1 MRNTKIKSK
10 RLYSKLKGGAS
21 ASASRPRSSTRGK
34 SKLSQNPSQKSV
46 SKGKSRANE
55 AQENEAQSAQ
65 SISFRELITS
75 KSPVNAIINLK
86 NIRLKCVIGADKLI
100 VGNTDDVCIEIKYTP
115 KHNFC
120 TLEGFF
126 YKVNKAICKSKSF
139 LNNSRFID
147 NTKVNGRIPSDYNKK
162 FNETMMELFDI
173 ININAG
179 MEFCKLRDGS
189 QLNGT
194 KCGDIKMTIL
204 KHFERGYGFYN
215 EFGFMYKDK
224 IDKSND
230 FLKFINIEK
239 RKPIDITNITPE
251 NINKLLISNGLPYEK
266 VSDKTIEI
274 FNTIIKAN
282 EGITYEQFINEIMNY
297 CKMPRDA
304 LPTGLFADYQDE
316 VSVTELTNLIT
327 IITHN
332 LLGGSRYSLTQY
344 KLYDKNLV
352 SKLINKDNDETR
364 QFSMVN
370 MNMSKKYNIEI
381 NELVKADDNI
391 FDLEIN
397 IGEL

>member
-1 MRNTKIKSK
+1 
-10 RLYSKLKGGAS
+10 
-21 ASASRPRSSTRGK
+21 
-34 SKLSQNPSQKSV
+34 
-46 SKGKSRANE
+46 
-55 AQENEAQSAQ
+55 
-65 SISFRELITS
+65 
-75 KSPVNAIINLK
+75 
-86 NIRLKCVIGADKLI
+86 
-100 VGNTDDVCIEIKYTP
+100 
-115 KHNFC
+115 
-120 TLEGFF
+120 
-126 YKVNKAICKSKSF
+126 
-139 LNNSRFID
+139 
-147 NTKVNGRIPSDYNKK
+147 
-162 FNETMMELFDI
+162 
-173 ININAG
+173 
-179 MEFCKLRDGS
+179 
-189 QLNGT
+189 
-194 KCGDIKMTIL
+194 
-204 KHFERGYGFYN
+204 
-215 EFGFMYKDK
+215 MYKDK